1 MDVAINELRAAR
13 TSRQDSGQWAASY
26 AAQIANTSRGGILL
40 AMMVA
45 VVVMFVV
52 VVGRKVA
59 LTTDQWGGGII
70 GYTWRPPP
78 KFNQLPSL
86 FVDQLILAI

>member
-40 AMMVA
+40 AM
-45 VVVMFVV
+45 VVVAMFV